1 MKPKGVGVFSCNP
14 IQTFSLGLKM
24 VGFYIEVS
32 FLRLGETS
40 IIIILKY
47 TSNDSIE
54 TLVNTLFYS
63 GNTIILD
70 LIPDYP

>member
-1 MKPKGVGVFSCNP
+1 MKPPKGGGGISCKP

-24 VGFYIEVS
+24 GGLYVEVR

-47 TSNDSIE
+47 TSNDSI
-54 TLVNTLFYS
+54 
-63 GNTIILD
+63 
-70 LIPDYP
+70 